1 MKTNEIVDV
10 LIGKI
15 KTLPNGT
22 EITTSQ
28 LVKLCGLESECN
40 SDGFFEPMGLF
51 EIHNALFKAAE
62 KRVFSIKILLI
73 FYLIFKVD
81 KASNIKIIPTIQNL
95 TITLGSATPLS
106 SK

>member
-51 EIHNALFKAAE
+51 EIHDALFKAAE
-62 KRVFSIKILLI
+62 KEYVQLDMSKHDGKVEGLPFNLD
-73 FYLIFKVD
+73 FKVIH
-81 KASNIKIIPTIQNL
+81 S
-95 TITLGSATPLS
+95 
-106 SK
+106 

>member
-62 KRVFSIKILLI
+62 KEHIQLDMSKHDGKVEGLPLN
-73 FYLIFKVD
+73 LDFKVIH
-81 KASNIKIIPTIQNL
+81 S
-95 TITLGSATPLS
+95 
-106 SK
+106 